1 MQPTITTRGLAK
13 LFGVTVSTLY
23 YYDKRYNIDILPNA
37 TPIRTFSGKG
47 RTAKYLTTEQASQF
61 VQQLRQV
68 KTECTTTV

>member
-13 LFGVTVSTLY
+13 LFGITVSTLY
-23 YYDKRYNIDILPNA
+23 YYDKHYHIDILSKA
-37 TPIRTFSGKG
+37 TPIRTYTRKG